1 MAINTTFQIY
11 SIAEI
16 DAKLTKLKTD
26 ITGSGTGDTL
36 SGLKAK
42 IEQAQTDA
50 TNAETA
56 AGKAQDKADKAYT
69 LAEGRSRSASYA
81 TIPAMQTAL
90 QNASNKEFRVGD
102 NIFIEAV
109 NVPDFWI
116 SKVNAT
122 KGNDTVPPEG
132 SSYEDTYNVGYYTIS
147 KLETQKVDLSSYA
160 LKSYVDTQIE
170 NNSSIQGIEFT
181 TNNTIKL
188 KFKSGGANVS
198 VETGVLT
205 TTLAKKADFDSFK
218 TSTTTNFTNVN
229 NKITANTKKIDTNTT
244 NILNNKNS
252 IDNLIANK
260 AEISFEDG
268 LTTNG
273 IINFAFQN

>member
-1 MAINTTFQIY
+1 MAINTIFQIY

-50 TNAETA
+50 TNAGTA
-56 AGKAQDKADKAYT
+56 AAKAQEKANQAYT

-81 TIPAMQTAL
+81 TIAAMQTAL
-90 QNASNKEFRVGD
+90 EGASNSQFKVGD

-109 NVPDFWI
+109 DVPDFWA
-116 SKVNAT
+116 SKVNTT
-122 KGNDTVPPEG
+122 KGTDKVPASG
-132 SSYEDTYNVGYYTIS
+132 SFNSTYNVGYYTIS

-160 LKSYVDTQIE
+160 LKTYVDQKVE
-170 NNSSIQGIEFT
+170 GNASIIGIEFT
-181 TNNTIKL
+181 ADNTIKL
-188 KFKSGGANVS
+188 NFKKNGTATS
-198 VETGVLT
+198 VKTGPLT
-205 TTLAKKADFDSFK
+205 ATLAKKADFDSFK
-218 TSTTTNFTNVN
+218 DSTLSNFRSVN
-229 NKITANTKKIDTNTT
+229 SKVTANTNKIDTNTT
-244 NILNNKNS
+244 NILNNKNN

>member
-1 MAINTTFQIY
+1 MAINTTFQIC
-11 SIAEI
+11 SLAEI
-16 DAKLTKLKTD
+16 DAKLAKLKND

-36 SGLKAK
+36 SGLKTAVK
-42 IEQAQTDA
+42 KAQDTADSA
-50 TNAETA
+50 VTA
-56 AGKAQDKADKAYT
+56 AGNAQDKADKAYT

-160 LKSYVDTQIE
+160 TQEYVAEQIK
-170 NNSSIQGIEFT
+170 NNSSITGIEFT
-181 TNNTIKL
+181 TDNTIKL
-188 KFKSGGANVS
+188 KFKSKGVETS
-198 VETGVLT
+198 VETGALN
-205 TTLAKKADFDSFK
+205 TLAKKADFDLFK
-218 TSTTTNFTNVN
+218 DSTLSNFRSVN
-229 NKITANTKKIDTNTT
+229 SKVTANTNKIDTNTT
-244 NILNNKNS
+244 NISNNRND
-252 IDNLIANK
+252 IDNLMTNK

>member
-1 MAINTTFQIY
+1 MAINTTFQIC
-11 SIAEI
+11 SLAEI
-16 DAKLTKLKTD
+16 DAKLAKLKTD

-50 TNAETA
+50 TNAGTA
-56 AGKAQDKADKAYT
+56 AGKAQEKANQAYT

-81 TIPAMQTAL
+81 TIAAMQTAL
-90 QNASNKEFRVGD
+90 EGANNSQFRVGD

-109 NVPDFWI
+109 DVPDFWV

-122 KGNDTVPPEG
+122 KGTDKVPASG
-132 SSYEDTYNVGYYTIS
+132 SFNSTYNVGYYTIS

-160 LKSYVDTQIE
+160 LKTYVDQKVE
-170 NNSSIQGIEFT
+170 GNASIIGIEFT
-181 TNNTIKL
+181 ANNTIKL
-188 KFKSGGANVS
+188 NFKRDGENTS
-198 VETGVLT
+198 VETGALS
-205 TTLAKKADFDSFK
+205 TTLAKKADFDTFK
-218 TSTTTNFTNVN
+218 DSTLSNFRSVN
-229 NKITANTKKIDTNTT
+229 SKVTANTNKIDTNTT
-244 NILNNKNS
+244 NISNNRND
-252 IDNLIANK
+252 IDNLMTNK

>member
-1 MAINTTFQIY
+1 MAINTIFQTC
-11 SIAEI
+11 SLAEI
-16 DAKLTKLKTD
+16 DAKLAKLKTD

-36 SGLKAK
+36 SGLKKAV
-42 IEQAQTDA
+42 
-50 TNAETA
+50 ETA
-56 AGKAQDKADKAYT
+56 QSTADSAASAAKKRADDAYT

-81 TIPAMQTAL
+81 TIAAMQTAL
-90 QNASNKEFRVGD
+90 EGANNSQFKVGD

-109 NVPDFWI
+109 DVPDFWV
-116 SKVNAT
+116 SKVNTT
-122 KGNDTVPPEG
+122 KGTDKVPASG
-132 SSYEDTYNVGYYTIS
+132 SFNSTYNVGYYTIS

-160 LKSYVDTQIE
+160 LKSYVDQKVE
-170 NNSSIQGIEFT
+170 GNASIIGIEFT
-181 TNNTIKL
+181 ANNTIKL
-188 KFKSGGANVS
+188 NFKKNGTATS
-198 VETGVLT
+198 VETGALT
-205 TTLAKKADFDSFK
+205 TTLAKKADLDTFK

-252 IDNLIANK
+252 IDNLMSNK

>member
-50 TNAETA
+50 TNAGTA
-56 AGKAQDKADKAYT
+56 AAKAQEKANQAYT

-81 TIPAMQTAL
+81 TIAAMQTAL
-90 QNASNKEFRVGD
+90 EGASNSQFKVGD

-109 NVPDFWI
+109 DVPDFWV
-116 SKVNAT
+116 SKVNTT
-122 KGNDTVPPEG
+122 KGTDKVPASG
-132 SSYEDTYNVGYYTIS
+132 SFNSTYNVGYYTIS

-160 LKSYVDTQIE
+160 TQEYVAEQIK
-170 NNSSIQGIEFT
+170 NNSSITGIEFT

-188 KFKSGGANVS
+188 KFKSKGVDTS
-198 VETGVLT
+198 VETGALT
-205 TTLAKKADFDSFK
+205 TTLAKKADFDTFK
-218 TSTTTNFTNVN
+218 DSTLSNFRSVN
-229 NKITANTKKIDTNTT
+229 SKVTANTNKIDTNTT
-244 NILNNKNS
+244 NISNNRND
-252 IDNLIANK
+252 IDNLMTNK

>member
-1 MAINTTFQIY
+1 MAINTIFQTC
-11 SIAEI
+11 SLAEI
-16 DAKLTKLKTD
+16 DAKLAKLKTD
-26 ITGSGTGDTL
+26 IAGTGTGDTL
-36 SGLKAK
+36 SGLKAAVEK
-42 IEQAQTDA
+42 AQKDA
-50 TNAETA
+50 TNAGNA
-56 AGKAQDKADKAYT
+56 AANAQDKADKAYT

-160 LKSYVDTQIE
+160 TQEYVAEQIK
-170 NNSSIQGIEFT
+170 NNSSITGIEFT

-188 KFKSGGANVS
+188 KFKSKGVETS
-198 VETGVLT
+198 VETGALS
-205 TTLAKKADFDSFK
+205 TTLAKKADFDTFK
-218 TSTTTNFTNVN
+218 DSTLSNFRSVN
-229 NKITANTKKIDTNTT
+229 SKVTANTNKIDTNTT
-244 NILNNKNS
+244 NILNNKNN

>member
-1 MAINTTFQIY
+1 MAINTIFQTC
-11 SIAEI
+11 SLAEI
-16 DAKLTKLKTD
+16 DAKLAKLKTD

-36 SGLKAK
+36 SGLKTAVTK
-42 IEQAQTDA
+42 AQSTADSA
-50 TNAETA
+50 VTA
-56 AGKAQDKADKAYT
+56 AGKAQEKANQAYT

-90 QNASNKEFRVGD
+90 EGASNSQFKVGD

-109 NVPDFWI
+109 DVPDFWV
-116 SKVNAT
+116 SKVNTT
-122 KGNDTVPPEG
+122 KGTDKVPTSG
-132 SSYEDTYNVGYYTIS
+132 SFNATYNVGYYTIS

-160 LKSYVDTQIE
+160 LKSYVDTQIA
-170 NNSSIQGIEFT
+170 NNSSITGIEFT

-188 KFKSGGANVS
+188 KFKSKGVETS
-198 VETGVLT
+198 VETGALT

-244 NILNNKNS
+244 NILNNKNN
-252 IDNLIANK
+252 IDNLMTNK

>member
-1 MAINTTFQIY
+1 MAVNTIFQIY

-50 TNAETA
+50 TNAGTA
-56 AGKAQDKADKAYT
+56 AAKAQEKANQAYR

-81 TIPAMQTAL
+81 TIAAMQTAL
-90 QNASNKEFRVGD
+90 EGASNSQFKVGD

-109 NVPDFWI
+109 DVPDFWV
-116 SKVNAT
+116 SKVNTT
-122 KGNDTVPPEG
+122 KGTDKVPASG
-132 SSYEDTYNVGYYTIS
+132 SFNSTYNVGYYTIS

-160 LKSYVDTQIE
+160 LKTYVDE
-170 NNSSIQGIEFT
+170 KVAGNASIIGIEFT
-181 TNNTIKL
+181 ANNTIKL
-188 KFKSGGANVS
+188 NFKRDGKNTS
-198 VETGVLT
+198 VETGALT
-205 TTLAKKADFDSFK
+205 TTLAKKADFDTFK
-218 TSTTTNFTNVN
+218 DSTLSNFRSVN
-229 NKITANTKKIDTNTT
+229 SKVTANTNKID
-244 NILNNKNS
+244 
-252 IDNLIANK
+252 K

>member
-1 MAINTTFQIY
+1 MAINTTFQIC
-11 SIAEI
+11 SLAEI
-16 DAKLTKLKTD
+16 DAKLAKLKTD

-50 TNAETA
+50 TNAGTA
-56 AGKAQDKADKAYT
+56 AGKAQEKANQAYT

-81 TIPAMQTAL
+81 TIAAMQTAL
-90 QNASNKEFRVGD
+90 EGANNSQFRVGD

-109 NVPDFWI
+109 DVPDFWV

-122 KGNDTVPPEG
+122 KGTDKVPASG
-132 SSYEDTYNVGYYTIS
+132 SFNSTYNVGYYTIS

-160 LKSYVDTQIE
+160 LKTYVDQKVE
-170 NNSSIQGIEFT
+170 GNASIIGIEFT
-181 TNNTIKL
+181 TDYTIKL
-188 KFKSGGANVS
+188 NFKRDGKNTS
-198 VETGVLT
+198 VETGALS
-205 TTLAKKADFDSFK
+205 TTLAKKADFDTFK
-218 TSTTTNFTNVN
+218 DSTLSNFRSVN
-229 NKITANTKKIDTNTT
+229 SKVTANTNKIDTNTT
-244 NILNNKNS
+244 NISNNRND
-252 IDNLIANK
+252 IDNLMTNK

>member
-1 MAINTTFQIY
+1 MAINTIFQTC
-11 SIAEI
+11 SLAEI
-16 DAKLTKLKTD
+16 DAKLAKLKND

-36 SGLKAK
+36 SGLKTAVK
-42 IEQAQTDA
+42 KAQDTADSA
-50 TNAETA
+50 VTA
-56 AGKAQDKADKAYT
+56 AGKAQTKADDAYK

-81 TIPAMQTAL
+81 TIAAMQTAL
-90 QNASNKEFRVGD
+90 EGANNSQFKVGD

-109 NVPDFWI
+109 DVPDFWV

-122 KGNDTVPPEG
+122 KGTDKVPASG
-132 SSYEDTYNVGYYTIS
+132 SFNSTYNVGYYTIS

-205 TTLAKKADFDSFK
+205 TTLAKKADLDTFK

-244 NILNNKNS
+244 NILNNKNN

>member
-1 MAINTTFQIY
+1 MAINTIFQTC
-11 SIAEI
+11 SLAEI
-16 DAKLTKLKTD
+16 DAKLAKLKTD

-36 SGLKAK
+36 SGLKKAVEK
-42 IEQAQTDA
+42 AQNDA
-50 TNAETA
+50 TSAGSA
-56 AGKAQDKADKAYT
+56 AAKAQEKANQAYT

-81 TIPAMQTAL
+81 TIAAMQTAL
-90 QNASNKEFRVGD
+90 EGANNSQFKVGD

-109 NVPDFWI
+109 DVPDFWV

-122 KGNDTVPPEG
+122 KGTDKVPASG
-132 SSYEDTYNVGYYTIS
+132 SFNSTYNVGYYTIS

-160 LKSYVDTQIE
+160 LKSYVDQKVE
-170 NNSSIQGIEFT
+170 GNASIIGIEFT
-181 TNNTIKL
+181 ANNTIKL
-188 KFKSGGANVS
+188 NFKKNGTATS
-198 VETGVLT
+198 VETGALT

-218 TSTTTNFTNVN
+218 DSTLSNFRSVN
-229 NKITANTKKIDTNTT
+229 SKVTANTNKIDTNTT

-252 IDNLIANK
+252 IDNLMSNK

>member
-1 MAINTTFQIY
+1 MAINTIFQIY

-50 TNAETA
+50 TNAGTA
-56 AGKAQDKADKAYT
+56 AAKAQEKANQAYT

-81 TIPAMQTAL
+81 TIAAMQTAL
-90 QNASNKEFRVGD
+90 EGASNSQFKVGD

-109 NVPDFWI
+109 DVPDFWV
-116 SKVNAT
+116 SKVNTT
-122 KGNDTVPPEG
+122 KGTDKVPASG
-132 SSYEDTYNVGYYTIS
+132 SFNSTYNVGYYTIS

-160 LKSYVDTQIE
+160 LKTYVDQKVE
-170 NNSSIQGIEFT
+170 GNASIIGIEFT
-181 TNNTIKL
+181 ADNTIEL
-188 KFKSGGANVS
+188 NFKKNGTATS
-198 VETGVLT
+198 VKTGPLT
-205 TTLAKKADFDSFK
+205 ATLAKKADFDSFK
-218 TSTTTNFTNVN
+218 DSTLSNFRSVN
-229 NKITANTKKIDTNTT
+229 SKVTANTNKIDTNTT
-244 NILNNKNS
+244 NILNNKNN

>member
-1 MAINTTFQIY
+1 MAINTTFQIC
-11 SIAEI
+11 SLAEI
-16 DAKLTKLKTD
+16 DAKLAKLKTD
-26 ITGSGTGDTL
+26 ITGTGTGDTL

-42 IEQAQTDA
+42 VEQAQTDA
-50 TNAETA
+50 TNAGNA
-56 AGKAQDKADKAYT
+56 AAAAQEKANQAYT

-81 TIPAMQTAL
+81 TIAAMQTAL
-90 QNASNKEFRVGD
+90 EGANNSQFRVGD

-109 NVPDFWI
+109 DVPDFWV
-116 SKVNAT
+116 SKVNTT
-122 KGNDTVPPEG
+122 KGTDKVPASG
-132 SSYEDTYNVGYYTIS
+132 SFNSTYNVGYYTIS

>member
-50 TNAETA
+50 TNAGNA
-56 AGKAQDKADKAYT
+56 AAAAQDKANKAYT

-81 TIPAMQTAL
+81 TIAAMQTAL
-90 QNASNKEFRVGD
+90 EGANNSQFRVGD

-109 NVPDFWI
+109 DVPDFWV
-116 SKVNAT
+116 SKVNTT
-122 KGNDTVPPEG
+122 KGTDKVPASG
-132 SSYEDTYNVGYYTIS
+132 SFNSTYNVGYYTIS

-205 TTLAKKADFDSFK
+205 TTLAKKADLDTFK
-218 TSTTTNFTNVN
+218 NSTTSNFTSVN

-252 IDNLIANK
+252 IDNLMTNK

>member
-1 MAINTTFQIY
+1 MAINTLFQIY

-16 DAKLTKLKTD
+16 DAKLAKLKTD
-26 ITGSGTGDTL
+26 ITGTGTGDTL
-36 SGLKAK
+36 SGLKAAVTK
-42 IEQAQTDA
+42 AQNDA
-50 TNAETA
+50 TSAGSA
-56 AGKAQDKADKAYT
+56 AAKAQEKANQAYT

-81 TIPAMQTAL
+81 TIAAMQTAL
-90 QNASNKEFRVGD
+90 EGANNSQFKVGD

-109 NVPDFWI
+109 DVPDFWV

-122 KGNDTVPPEG
+122 KGTDKVPASG
-132 SSYEDTYNVGYYTIS
+132 SFNSTYNVGYYTIS

-160 LKSYVDTQIE
+160 LKSYVDTQIA

-181 TNNTIKL
+181 TNKTIKL
-188 KFKSGGANVS
+188 KFKSGGNVTS
-198 VETGVLT
+198 VETEPLIP
-205 TTLAKKADFDSFK
+205 TLALNDDLEKLK

-244 NILNNKNS
+244 NILNNKNN

>member
-1 MAINTTFQIY
+1 MAINTIFQTC
-11 SIAEI
+11 SLAEI
-16 DAKLTKLKTD
+16 DAKLAKLKND

-36 SGLKAK
+36 SGLKTAVK
-42 IEQAQTDA
+42 KAQDTADSA
-50 TNAETA
+50 VTA
-56 AGKAQDKADKAYT
+56 AGKAQTKADDAYK

-81 TIPAMQTAL
+81 TIAAMQTAL
-90 QNASNKEFRVGD
+90 ENASNSQFRVGD

-109 NVPDFWI
+109 DVPDFWV
-116 SKVNAT
+116 SKVTAT
-122 KGNDTVPPEG
+122 KGTDKVPASG
-132 SSYEDTYNVGYYTIS
+132 SFNATYNVGYYTIS

-160 LKSYVDTQIE
+160 LKTYVDQKVE
-170 NNSSIQGIEFT
+170 GNASIIGIEFT
-181 TNNTIKL
+181 ANNTIKL
-188 KFKSGGANVS
+188 NFKRDGENTS
-198 VETGVLT
+198 VETGALT

-244 NILNNKNS
+244 NISNNRDD
-252 IDNLIANK
+252 IDNLMTNK

>member
-1 MAINTTFQIY
+1 MAINTIFQTC
-11 SIAEI
+11 SLAEI
-16 DAKLTKLKTD
+16 DAKLAKLKTD

-36 SGLKAK
+36 SGLKKAVEK
-42 IEQAQTDA
+42 AQNDA
-50 TNAETA
+50 TSAGSA
-56 AGKAQDKADKAYT
+56 AAKAQEKANQAYT

-81 TIPAMQTAL
+81 TIAAMQTAL
-90 QNASNKEFRVGD
+90 EGANNSQFKVGD

-109 NVPDFWI
+109 DVPDFWI

-122 KGNDTVPPEG
+122 KGTDKVPASG
-132 SSYEDTYNVGYYTIS
+132 SFNSTYNVGYYTIS

-160 LKSYVDTQIE
+160 LKSYVDQKVE
-170 NNSSIQGIEFT
+170 GNASIIGIEFT
-181 TNNTIKL
+181 ANNTIKL
-188 KFKSGGANVS
+188 NFKKNGTATS
-198 VETGVLT
+198 VETGALT
-205 TTLAKKADFDSFK
+205 TTLAKKADLDTFK

-244 NILNNKNS
+244 NILNNRND
-252 IDNLIANK
+252 IDNLMTNK

>member
-1 MAINTTFQIY
+1 MAINTIFQIY

-36 SGLKAK
+36 SGLKALVK
-42 IEQAQTDA
+42 NAQDTADSA
-50 TNAETA
+50 VTA
-56 AGKAQDKADKAYT
+56 AGTAKTRADDAYRLAQ
-69 LAEGRSRSASYA
+69 GRSRSASYA
-81 TIPAMQTAL
+81 TIAAMQTAL
-90 QNASNKEFRVGD
+90 QNAGNKEFQVGD

-109 NVPDFWI
+109 DVPDFWV

-122 KGNDTVPPEG
+122 KGTDKVPASG
-132 SSYEDTYNVGYYTIS
+132 SFNSTYNVGYYTIS

-160 LKSYVDTQIE
+160 LKTYVDQKVE
-170 NNSSIQGIEFT
+170 GNASIIGIEFT

-188 KFKSGGANVS
+188 NFKKNGTATS
-198 VETGVLT
+198 VETGALS
-205 TTLAKKADFDSFK
+205 TTLAKKADFDTFK
-218 TSTTTNFTNVN
+218 DSTLSNFRSVN
-229 NKITANTKKIDTNTT
+229 SKVTANTNKIDTNTT
-244 NILNNKNS
+244 NISNNRND
-252 IDNLIANK
+252 IDNLMTNK

>member
-1 MAINTTFQIY
+1 MAINTIFQTC
-11 SIAEI
+11 SLAEI
-16 DAKLTKLKTD
+16 DAKLAKLKND

-36 SGLKAK
+36 SGLKTAVK
-42 IEQAQTDA
+42 KAQDTADSA
-50 TNAETA
+50 VTA
-56 AGKAQDKADKAYT
+56 AGKAQDKADKAYK

-90 QNASNKEFRVGD
+90 EGADNSQFKVGD

-109 NVPDFWI
+109 DVPDFWV

-122 KGNDTVPPEG
+122 KGTDKVPASG
-132 SSYEDTYNVGYYTIS
+132 SFNATYNVGYYTIS

-160 LKSYVDTQIE
+160 LKTYVDQKVE
-170 NNSSIQGIEFT
+170 GNASIIGIEFT
-181 TNNTIKL
+181 ANNTIKL
-188 KFKSGGANVS
+188 NFKKNGTATS
-198 VETGVLT
+198 VETGTLT
-205 TTLAKKADFDSFK
+205 NTLAKKADFDSFK
-218 TSTTTNFTNVN
+218 NSTTTNFTNVN
-229 NKITANTKKIDTNTT
+229 NKITANTKKIDANIT

-252 IDNLIANK
+252 IDNLMTNK

>member
-1 MAINTTFQIY
+1 MAINTIFQTC
-11 SIAEI
+11 SLAEI
-16 DAKLTKLKTD
+16 DAKLAKLKTD

-36 SGLKAK
+36 SGLKAAVTK
-42 IEQAQTDA
+42 AQNTADSA
-50 TNAETA
+50 VTA
-56 AGKAQDKADKAYT
+56 AGKAQEKANQAYT

-81 TIPAMQTAL
+81 TIAAMQTAL
-90 QNASNKEFRVGD
+90 EGASNTQFKVGD

-109 NVPDFWI
+109 DVPDFWV
-116 SKVNAT
+116 SKVNTT
-122 KGNDTVPPEG
+122 KGTDKVPASG
-132 SSYEDTYNVGYYTIS
+132 SFNSTYNVGYYTIS

-160 LKSYVDTQIE
+160 LKSYVDQKVE
-170 NNSSIQGIEFT
+170 GNASITGIEFT
-181 TNNTIKL
+181 TNNTVKL
-188 KFKSGGANVS
+188 NFKKNGAATS
-198 VETGVLT
+198 VETGALT
-205 TTLAKKADFDSFK
+205 ATLAKKADLDTFK

-244 NILNNKNS
+244 NILNNKNN